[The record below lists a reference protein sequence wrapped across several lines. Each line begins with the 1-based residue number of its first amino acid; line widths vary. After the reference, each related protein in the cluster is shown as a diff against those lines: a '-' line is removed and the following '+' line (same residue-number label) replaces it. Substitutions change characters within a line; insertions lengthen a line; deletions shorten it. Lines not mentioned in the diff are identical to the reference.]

1 MPAKKNRS
9 RRAATPVNIRQRLV
23 DITLRLI
30 EENNGCRGVN
40 LRQIAARARC
50 AHTNVYNYFDS
61 LEALFWAAMDQ
72 ALERLIDYTL
82 TQLQNPASKSAPLR
96 HFLESQIDYSLAHP
110 AHYRL
115 FWLEPLSGKPSPQV
129 MKRLEEMRVFWS
141 HLIATETIASA
152 KTVLT
157 EADLIQAGQIIHGYY
172 HGELC
177 KLVSREEFITTSAD
191 VKERIVGNTL
201 ALVRIIGLS
210 KQNSA

>member
-1 MPAKKNRS
+1 MPAKIKRS
-9 RRAATPVNIRQRLV
+9 SSDSKPVNLKQRLV

-61 LEALFWAAMDQ
+61 LEALFWAALDV
-72 ALERLIDYTL
+72 ALEQLINHTL
-82 TQLQNPASKSAPLR
+82 TQMQSPAGKSAPLR
-96 HFLESQIDYSLAHP
+96 HFLESQLDYSLAHP

-129 MKRLEEMRVFWS
+129 MKRLEEMRVFWA
-141 HLIATETIASA
+141 HLIATNIIANT

-157 EADLIQAGQIIHGYY
+157 EADLIWAGQLIHGYY

-177 KLVSREEFITTSAD
+177 KLVGRREFITTASD
-191 VKERIVGNTL
+191 VKERIVNNTL
-201 ALVRIIGLS
+201 ALTKMIGMS
-210 KQNSA
+210 KKK

>member
-1 MPAKKNRS
+1 MPTKTKRS
-9 RRAATPVNIRQRLV
+9 RRAAKPVNIRQRLV
-23 DITLRLI
+23 DIALRLI

-61 LEALFWAAMDQ
+61 LEALFWAALDQ
-72 ALERLIDYTL
+72 ALERLIDHTM
-82 TQLQNPASKSAPLR
+82 TQLQSPAGKSAPLR

-115 FWLEPLSGKPSPQV
+115 FWLEPLSGRPSPQV
-129 MKRLEEMRVFWS
+129 MKRLEEMRVFWA
-141 HLIATETIASA
+141 HLIATDIIANA

-157 EADLIQAGQIIHGYY
+157 ESDLIWAGQIIHGYF

-177 KLVSREEFITTSAD
+177 KLVGRREFITTSTD
-191 VKERIVGNTL
+191 IKERIAGNTL
-201 ALVRIIGLS
+201 ALVKMIGLS
-210 KQNSA
+210 KKR